1 MRKFLFGVVVN
12 LVLSFALSFTV
23 TVATNTYNG
32 LPINPSTVLMPLLW
46 GTLIGTITTTI
57 IPVNKIGIKF
67 ATLNNAGPETGLC
80 ALYKN
85 FVILAI
91 MVPIMN
97 FFVTGIMIGFFTQEF
112 FNAWLC
118 PIATVYPV
126 GYVTSLI
133 IEPIGMFVARKLT
146 GFDPMAAS
154 AEARLADQGEG
165 ALAGGR

>member
-1 MRKFLFGVVVN
+1 MKKFLFGVIVN

-23 TVATNTYNG
+23 TIATNTYNG
-32 LPINPSTVLMPLLW
+32 LPINPSTVVMPLLY

-57 IPVNKIGIKF
+57 IPVNRIGIRF
-67 ATLNNAGPETGLC
+67 ATLNNAGPETALC

-97 FFVTGIMIGFFTQEF
+97 FFVTGLMIGFFTQEF

-133 IEPIGMFVARKLT
+133 IEPIGMFVARKIT
-146 GFDPMAAS
+146 GFDPREKVARGGAVLSEQGGIAA
-154 AEARLADQGEG
+154 E
-165 ALAGGR
+165 